1 MGTNPSFLNDK
12 PINNKDKSI
21 LNDGDSLHL
30 LENEHCYTIRIE
42 RTSVSQKDIKSSS
55 PVKTTLKRQNTDDDE
70 VSSKKQKA
78 PMNKSDQQIETN
90 EDSSEENRAFWIQQQ
105 LDALKATAN
114 QSSVIKSYLSFS
126 FICIIYRS
134 PTTSTTTTSPIK
146 KPTSNA
152 QDLWEKPCDGLEV
165 FTSKGVT
172 SSDKVNCKV

>member
-12 PINNKDKSI
+12 PISNKDKSI

-42 RTSVSQKDIKSSS
+42 RTSVGQKDMKSSS
-55 PVKTTLKRQNTDDDE
+55 PVKATLKRQNTDDDDDE

-78 PMNKSDQQIETN
+78 SINKSDQQIETN

-114 QSSVIKSYLSFS
+114 QSSVIKSYLLF
-126 FICIIYRS
+126 FFYLYYI
-134 PTTSTTTTSPIK
+134 
-146 KPTSNA
+146 
-152 QDLWEKPCDGLEV
+152 
-165 FTSKGVT
+165 
-172 SSDKVNCKV
+172 